1 MTKTSRLGTTLVEL
15 LIYSVLLILILG
27 AIYASYGIARD
38 YYSAAQ
44 VETQTQQAALDAG
57 LSVSQELNQ
66 ACAKALVSSDTPS
79 ALLFLSAKT
88 DSGLFEHDA
97 TTGELLW
104 QRWVCIYLDTQ
115 NNQLLCVESKL
126 VPSTTTPPETI
137 PTVDSLI
144 QNTALPR
151 RVLARDISEFSH
163 QITGSSTVI
172 FGVRSTTVPIRMPSG
187 QSMPA
192 GSNNATEMILST
204 EVPIRQ

>member
-1 MTKTSRLGTTLVEL
+1 MTYPSKKGTTLVEL

-44 VETQTQQAALDAG
+44 IETQAQQAALDAS

-66 ACAKALVSSDTPS
+66 ACGKALISSDAPS

-88 DSGLFEHDA
+88 DSGLFEHDTA
-97 TTGELLW
+97 TGDLLW
-104 QRWVCIYLDTQ
+104 QRWVCIFLDTQ
-115 NNQLLCVESKL
+115 SNQLLCVEEKL
-126 VPSTTTPPETI
+126 TPPTATPPETV
-137 PTVDSLI
+137 PSVESMI

-163 QITGSSTVI
+163 QITGSSTVL
-172 FGVRSTTVPIRMPSG
+172 FGVRSTMEPTRMPSG

-192 GSNNATEMILST
+192 GSNNTTEMILST